1 MTKFWQF
8 FLEKK
13 SFTYLVMI
21 ALVLAGMF
29 SVFVIPK
36 ESAPEVIVPIGIVTT
51 TLRGGSS
58 EDVEKLITKKI
69 EQEIINVENIDK
81 VTSSSSDGLS
91 VISAQFLAS
100 ADVDKSIAD
109 LKEAVDKVKGEL
121 PTDVTEPNVSKVN
134 FADQPVLIVSI
145 SKNATDKELT
155 ELSDNLDEILSKVKG
170 VSKVEVSG
178 IRERQVQV
186 VLKREELVKY
196 GLSPEEVVRAL
207 NVSNVSTPVGKVEL
221 NQIEYPIKFQGSIE
235 EGRDVP
241 DISFRTQTGTLVY
254 LRDVALVEDGLED
267 PKTYSRISQDGKPS
281 EKALTLFVYKKSG
294 GDVTVVTRDVK
305 AKIDELKKDILN
317 ESSVV
322 VSIDAGKDV
331 SRDLKDLSRT
341 GLETVILV
349 MLVLLITIGWRE
361 SLVAGLSIPLSFVI
375 AFIGLY
381 FSGNTINFL
390 SLFSLIL
397 AIGILVDS
405 GIVVA
410 ESIHVRN
417 KDGNI
422 HKAAIDTLKEYAW
435 PLIAGTM
442 TTIAVFAPLFFLSGI
457 VGQFIKSIPF
467 TIIFVLLASIFVAL
481 GMVPII
487 ATLLDKK
494 QEKKKSRLEQIQEEY
509 FHKAQNWYKKYLS
522 ELLLDSKKQKRFYF
536 ALTGMFVLS
545 FVLVFAGLIKVEL
558 FPQEDVG
565 FVVVSIEELEGT
577 ALTKTDLVTRQVEE
591 ILYANKDV
599 KSFVTTVGE
608 SSALIDDSSG
618 GQNSKLANIT
628 VILAD
633 KDDRD
638 VSSTDILEN
647 LRKELSVIKGVQI
660 KVGQPSSGP
669 PSGKPIAIN
678 LKGEDLDEL
687 SIYANKVDNLL
698 KEIEGTLDVETSL
711 RGDGSQFTI
720 EIDKNKA
727 ALYGVTPLEVASL
740 LRTALSGSEATE
752 INTNANDIKVLVRVG
767 LNTNFKT
774 AEDSKKTDIESL
786 RNLEIKTRDGSI
798 LLSQI
803 VDIKLTESRSV
814 IKRENQKRI
823 VTIYSDVKEGWTAV
837 EVTKALQS
845 REAELKLPESIQIVY
860 GGETEDVDNTFRD
873 MIIAL
878 AAGMVLMLAILVL
891 EFNSFRYSFYL
902 LSAVPLSLIGV
913 LFGLFITR
921 QALSFSSMLG
931 IVALAGVI
939 INHAIILLDSIIHRL
954 DNETMKEGEN
964 VLFTAI
970 VESSA
975 IRLRP
980 IVLTTLTTVVGMI
993 PLAFVSALWGPLAIT
1008 IMFGLLFSM
1017 VLTLLFIP
1025 LRFYRKPGKR
1035 YAALK

>member
-21 ALVLAGMF
+21 ALVLTGMF

-36 ESAPEVIVPIGIVTT
+36 ESAPEVIVPIGIVAT

-69 EQEIINVENIDK
+69 EQEVINIENIDK
-81 VTSSSSDGLS
+81 VTSNSSDGLS

-121 PTDVTEPNVSKVN
+121 PDDASEPNVSKVN
-134 FADQPVLIVSI
+134 FADQPVLILSV

-155 ELSDNLDEILSKVKG
+155 ELAENLDETLSKVKG

-178 IRERQVQV
+178 IREKQVQV
-186 VLKREELVKY
+186 VLKKEELVKY
-196 GLSPEEVVRAL
+196 GVSPDEVVRAL
-207 NVSNVSTPVGKVEL
+207 GVSNVSIPVGKVEL

-235 EGRDVP
+235 EGKDVS
-241 DISFRTQTGTLVY
+241 DISFRTKTGALVY
-254 LRDVALVEDGLED
+254 LRDIALVEDGLED
-267 PKTYSRISQDGKPS
+267 PKTYSRISEAGKPS
-281 EKALTLFVYKKSG
+281 EKALTLLVYKKSG

-305 AKIDELKKDILN
+305 AKIEDLKKDVLN

-341 GLETVILV
+341 GLETVVLV
-349 MLVLLITIGWRE
+349 MLVLLVTIGWRE

-410 ESIHVRN
+410 ESIHTRN
-417 KDGNI
+417 KDGNV

-435 PLIAGTM
+435 PLVAGTM

-494 QEKKKSRLEQIQEEY
+494 EVKKSKLEKMQEEY

-522 ELLLDSKKQKRFYF
+522 ELLLDTKKQKRFYY
-536 ALTGMFVLS
+536 ALVGMFIAS
-545 FVLVFAGLIKVEL
+545 FALVFAGLIKVEL
-558 FPQEDVG
+558 FPQEDIG
-565 FVVVSIEELEGT
+565 FIVVSIEELEGT

-599 KSFVTTVGE
+599 KSFVTTVGA
-608 SSALIDDSSG
+608 SSALIDDTG
-618 GQNSKLANIT
+618 GGENSKYANIT
-628 VILAD
+628 IILSD
-633 KDDRD
+633 KDERD
-638 VSSTDILEN
+638 LTSTDILEN
-647 LRKELSVIKGVQI
+647 LRKELSVIQGTQI
-660 KVGQPSSGP
+660 KIAQPSSGP
-669 PSGKPIAIN
+669 PSGKPIAIK
-678 LKGEDLDEL
+678 LKGDDLDEL
-687 SIYANKVDNLL
+687 SIYANEVENLL
-698 KEIEGTLDVETSL
+698 KNIEGTLDVETSL

-752 INTNANDIKVLVRVG
+752 INTNNNDIKVLVRVG
-767 LNTNFKT
+767 LNANFKNP
-774 AEDSKKTDIESL
+774 EDSKKTDIESL
-786 RNLEIKTRDGSI
+786 RNLQINTPEGSI

-814 IKRENQKRI
+814 IKREDQKRI
-823 VTIYSDVKEGWTAV
+823 ATIYSDVREGSTAL
-837 EVTKALQS
+837 EITNKLKA
-845 REAELKLPESIQIVY
+845 RESELKLPESIQIIY

-873 MIIAL
+873 MLIAL
-878 AAGMVLMLAILVL
+878 AAGMILMLAILVL

-913 LFGLFITR
+913 LFGLFFTR

-954 DNETMKEGEN
+954 DKEALKEGED
-964 VLFTAI
+964 VLLTAI

-1017 VLTLLFIP
+1017 VLTLVFIP

-1035 YAALK
+1035 YAGLK